1 MTAAPLLSLP
11 PRTTALVTGGSR
23 GIGRA
28 IAERLAALGAHV
40 AVNYRERAD
49 AAEDVVCGIRERGGT
64 ASAFQADVA
73 EAADV
78 ERLIREVSDQ
88 LGPVTVLVNNAGI
101 TRDTLLIRM
110 DESQWDEVLSTNLR
124 AAFLCTKAALRP
136 MLRARW
142 GRVITVASVSGIA
155 GNAGQANYSAAK
167 AGLIGLTR
175 STALEVGSRGIT
187 ANVVAP
193 GFIDT
198 DMTRGL
204 PDELK
209 ATVQARVPLKRFG
222 APHEVASLV
231 AFLASEQASYLT
243 GQVIQVDGGLVM
255 G

>member
-1 MTAAPLLSLP
+1 VTAAPLLSLP